1 MGAAESTPAV
11 AAGQGPGKAPGKA
24 PAGAAGAAAREEGG
38 GGGGL
43 GLLHPKHT
51 AWKDSVKD
59 CPGLAALADG
69 MNREEL
75 RACFTYLGWRADP
88 AWDRPALQRELG
100 ALVRDG
106 AGLVQAS
113 NDLVAGE
120 PRPWAS
126 PITTEN
132 EQRLLRVLPR
142 VFLFELLLLR
152 GVETFHLAMD
162 RGELVGRVMAAMAQ
176 PVTGEQLARNRSL
189 AERRRVEG
197 EKYKL
202 GIDVQ
207 CRTCS
212 REVKAEWAP
221 EWSRLLFCDCKLP
234 APEKEEPAAYEDADL
249 ESFLVDVACCTACRE
264 LFEDPVVLPCKH
276 RVCRACVLETE
287 AHDAEGKAY
296 AELSCPLCR
305 EGCGRTRPGTDRL
318 LENVCERMKMIA
330 KQSGTV
336 SVAQLEKLLV
346 KDVELPNLLCDICS
360 DRGATA
366 KCLQCRLNY
375 CARCRAAA
383 HPNKGGLRDHHLVA
397 VTSLAGLGAHEAVRF
412 CAKHPDQQLTR
423 FDAAGN
429 RALCPVC
436 AADAGAA
443 TEGIVEAR
451 RAFDAAVREQAE
463 ALAGLRAGAV
473 ASVRD
478 VEAALHAG
486 LVEHSKAERGRV
498 YDAFRDV
505 RLFLQRKERELIG
518 ALNAKELALRERL
531 RAELAAEVKRAEALA
546 RARAFGEACLEE
558 PDIVDFV
565 QGARL
570 LGQDLQDAADALAAG
585 PAPHDFAA
593 EVNCAAEQE
602 AALVHVEAFLRE
614 RLLRPEAEAA

>member
-1 MGAAESTPAV
+1 M
-11 AAGQGPGKAPGKA
+11 
-24 PAGAAGAAAREEGG
+24 
-38 GGGGL
+38 
-43 GLLHPKHT
+43 
-51 AWKDSVKD
+51 KD
-59 CPGLAALADG
+59 CQGLAALADG

-75 RACFTYLGWRADP
+75 HACFTYLGWRADP

-126 PITTEN
+126 AISTEN
-132 EQRLLRVLPR
+132 EQRLLRLLPR

-152 GVETFHLAMD
+152 GVETFSLAMD
-162 RGELVGRVMAAMAQ
+162 RGELVGRVMTAMAQ
-176 PVTGEQLARNRSL
+176 PMTGEQLARNRSL

-202 GIDVQ
+202 GIDTQ
-207 CRTCS
+207 CRECL
-212 REVKAEWAP
+212 REVKVSTCGRSAGRSGGLTKTKAEWAP
-221 EWSRLLFCDCKLP
+221 EWSRLLFCDCKIP

-249 ESFLVDVACCTACRE
+249 ESFLVDVICCTACHE

-305 EGCGRTRPGTDRL
+305 EGCGRARPGTDVL

-336 SVAQLEKLLV
+336 SVAQLEKLLA

-360 DRGATA
+360 DRGATT
-366 KCLQCRLNY
+366 KCLQCQLNY

-383 HPNKGGLRDHHLVA
+383 HTSKGALRDHHLVA

-451 RAFDAAVREQAE
+451 RAFDAAVREQTE
-463 ALAGLRAGAV
+463 ALAELRAGAV
-473 ASVRD
+473 AGVRD

-498 YDAFRDV
+498 YSNFRDI

-518 ALNAKELALRERL
+518 ALNAKELALRAEL
-531 RAELAAEVKRAEALA
+531 AAELAAEVKRAEALA

-614 RLLRPEAEAA
+614 RLLRPAVDAEAA